1 MCYFDFLVIFYKAST
16 LYELEKCAE
25 NIYTSYYVDGEVNKK
40 GHEILC
46 HKIEQQ
52 SNRILY
58 FLTDPDTYKTLD
70 KRYIDEEGHI
80 VFRRELKEI
89 YDSFTDEEKA
99 EHNNSFDD
107 YMQDCMAHNGGT
119 LTRIL

>member
-1 MCYFDFLVIFYKAST
+1 MCYFDILVSIYKART

-52 SNRILY
+52 SNRILC
-58 FLTDPDTYKTLD
+58 FLTDPDTYDTLD
-70 KRYIDEEGHI
+70 KRYMDEEGNI
-80 VFRRELKEI
+80 VYAKELRAVF
-89 YDSFTDEEKA
+89 DSFTDEEKA
-99 EHNNSFDD
+99 MHNNNFRD
-107 YMQDCMAHNGGT
+107 YVLNCMDFNGGT
-119 LTRIL
+119 LTKIF